1 MAEHTVTELVLRK
14 ENPGQRKVWDISYN
28 ITTAGA
34 DGYTI
39 AAGSKSLSGW
49 KKIEMAL
56 VTGVQEN
63 MGYVAQLIPS
73 ALPVAGGALGTF
85 KLQISGAPQG
95 TTGPLDEVV
104 SGDLGVFVLRIEGY

>member
-28 ITTAGA
+28 ITSAGA

-39 AAGSKSLSGW
+39 AAGSNSLSGW

-85 KLQISGAPQG
+85 KLQIVQSDDAVD
-95 TTGPLDEVV
+95 PLDEVT